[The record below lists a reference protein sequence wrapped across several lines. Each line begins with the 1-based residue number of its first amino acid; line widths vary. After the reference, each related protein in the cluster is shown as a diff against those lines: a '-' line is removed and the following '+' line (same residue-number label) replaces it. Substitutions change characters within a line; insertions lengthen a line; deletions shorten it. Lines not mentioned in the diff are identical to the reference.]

1 MKGQSL
7 ATELQGRIKGR
18 VLPEEPL
25 ARHTTFRIGGPA
37 EFLALPADR
46 TDLEICLTFARQKGL
61 PLYVMGNGSNLLV
74 RDEGVRGLVI
84 KMAGL
89 GRVEVRDRTVW
100 AEGGAPLPL
109 VLAEARRARLTG
121 LEFAAGIP
129 ASVGGA
135 VVMNAGTPEGSIGRL
150 VEKVEV
156 LDRDG
161 KALTLGGDELDFKYR
176 ESKLKGAGLVVV
188 AAALSLNAGDE
199 KEIVEAIARNL
210 ALRRRKQPLNWPN
223 AGSIFKNPPGHYA
236 GWLIEQ
242 VGAKGW
248 RQGDAEVSSVHANF
262 IVNRGRATA
271 SDVLH
276 LVARIQQAV
285 ADKFGIFLETEIE
298 VWGEGP

>member
-7 ATELQGRIKGR
+7 GAELQGRVKGR
-18 VLPEEPL
+18 VLVEEPL

-37 EFLALPADR
+37 ELLVLPANR
-46 TDLEICLTFARQKGL
+46 TDLEICLNFAREKGL
-61 PLYVMGNGSNLLV
+61 PLFIMGNGSNLLV
-74 RDEGVRGLVI
+74 RDKGVRGLVI

-89 GRVEVRDRTVW
+89 SRVEVRDCTIW
-100 AEGGAPLPL
+100 AEGGALL
-109 VLAEARRARLTG
+109 HRVLGEARHAGLTG

-135 VVMNAGTPEGSIGRL
+135 VVMNAGTPEGSVGRL

-156 LDRDG
+156 LDRGG
-161 KALTLGGDELDFKYR
+161 KLLTLKGEELDFNYR
-176 ESKLKGAGLVVV
+176 ESKLKGAGLVVI
-188 AAALSLNAGDE
+188 ATEFSLKEGDK
-199 KEIVEAIARNL
+199 KEIAEAVSRNL

-223 AGSIFKNPPGHYA
+223 AGSIFKNPPGYYA

-248 RQGDAEVSSVHANF
+248 RRGDAEVSSLHANF
-262 IVNRGRATA
+262 IINRGRATA
-271 SDVLH
+271 SDVLY

-285 ADKFGIFLETEIE
+285 AEKFGIFLETEIE
-298 VWGEGP
+298 IWGEGP